1 MTRHEDQ
8 SDGRR
13 DGGRS
18 DAARGQGRDGQGRD
32 GQGRGQRRDGQG
44 RGGQGRGGDRGRGGG
59 GGGGRT
65 PEEQAAVKL
74 QQKLSTVLR
83 RLPDIEREILEARM
97 GLVDGTPMKPGQVA
111 TRLGLT
117 IHEVKTIE
125 ARAMERIREIGPL
138 KGLERF
144 LGQ

>member
-13 DGGRS
+13 GGGRS
-18 DAARGQGRDGQGRD
+18 DAARGQGRD

-44 RGGQGRGGDRGRGGG
+44 RGGQGR
-59 GGGGRT
+59 GGGRT

-83 RLPDIEREILEARM
+83 RLPDIEREVLEARM

>member
-13 DGGRS
+13 GGGRS
-18 DAARGQGRDGQGRD
+18 DAARGQGRD

-44 RGGQGRGGDRGRGGG
+44 RGGQGR
-59 GGGGRT
+59 GGGRT